1 MRFLSLL
8 AVGCGLVF
16 AAVLPEDPAGL
27 DRDLALEEAWT
38 PALEEAWSLA
48 QVTEFTGNVTALLEE
63 EVALQEATLQDR
75 SLEKRKC
82 FKTGAK
88 WGHPKQL
95 YGKAAVFAC
104 YNKLSGTYKRG
115 QVYRVCGPVS
125 NSMSVEF
132 KLGLTGKNA
141 PKTRYISGGECLSG
155 MSSEINSCSRGG
167 QTTYGN
173 WYYRVDPNKGGCP

>member
-27 DRDLALEEAWT
+27 DRDL
-38 PALEEAWSLA
+38 ALEEAWSLA

-82 FKTGAK
+82 FKTGAE
-88 WGHPKQL
+88 WGYPKQL
-95 YGKAAVFAC
+95 YGKAAALAC

-115 QVYRVCGPVS
+115 QVYGVCGPIS
-125 NSMSVEF
+125 NSMSVQF
-132 KLGLTGKNA
+132 KLGLTGKDA
-141 PKTRYISGGECLSG
+141 PQTRYISGGECLSG

-173 WYYRVDPNKGGCP
+173 WYYRYAHKKNPPFWS